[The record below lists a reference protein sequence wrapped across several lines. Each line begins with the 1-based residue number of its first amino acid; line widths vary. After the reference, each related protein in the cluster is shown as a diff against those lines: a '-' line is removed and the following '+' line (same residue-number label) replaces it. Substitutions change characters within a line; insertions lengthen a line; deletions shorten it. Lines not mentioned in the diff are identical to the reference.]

1 MKILQTPARFYPFIG
16 GVENYAYN
24 LSRELVELGEGVSV
38 VCANEPDARQ
48 HESIM
53 GIDVRRL
60 SYLGK
65 IANTNITPALP
76 WALLQGSFDIL
87 HTHLPTPWSADWSC
101 LAARAKRKPL
111 VLTYHNDIVGLGF
124 AGRLAWLYNSSC
136 LPLLLESAASIIIT
150 QPNYMNSSIYLKSH
164 KNKIKVIPNGVDI
177 NRFKPQA
184 TRAKSEG
191 GRRTLFFLG
200 LLDEFHRYKGLD
212 CLLRALV
219 KVREQMPDVSLEV
232 GGAGS
237 LLGLYREMAGSLGL
251 AKSVEFL
258 GFIPEDALLE
268 HYQRCDAFV
277 LPSTSRE
284 QEGFGIVLL
293 EAMACAKPVI
303 STEIVG
309 VADDVRKFNAGR
321 IAKPGDERALARA
334 ILETLGNQDQA
345 EEMGRNGRRLV
356 EQKYTWKRVA
366 RDVLE
371 IYREIL

>member
-1 MKILQTPARFYPFIG
+1 MRILQTPARFYPFIG

-38 VCANEPDARQ
+38 VCANEPRARQ

-76 WALLQGSFDIL
+76 LALLRDRFDIL

-101 LAARAKRKPL
+101 LAAMTKGKPL
-111 VLTYHNDIVGLGF
+111 VLTYHNDIVGRGF
-124 AGRLAWLYNSSC
+124 AGRIARLYNSSC
-136 LPLLLESAASIIIT
+136 LPLLLGSAARIIIT
-150 QPNYMNSSIYLKSH
+150 QPNYIDSSIYLKSY
-164 KNKIKVIPNGVDI
+164 KNKIKIVPNGVDI
-177 NRFKPQA
+177 NRFRPQA
-184 TRAKSEG
+184 GSVKSEG
-191 GRRTLFFLG
+191 GSQTLFFLG

-212 CLLRALV
+212 CLLRALAM
-219 KVREQMPDVSLEV
+219 VREQIPDVRLEV

-237 LLGLYREMAGSLGL
+237 LLGRYREMTGSLGL

-258 GFIPEDALLE
+258 GFVPEDALPE
-268 HYQRCDAFV
+268 HYHRCDAFV

-303 STEIVG
+303 STDIVG
-309 VADDVRKFNAGR
+309 VADDVLRFNAGR
-321 IAKPGDERALARA
+321 IVKPGDERALAGA
-334 ILETLGNQDQA
+334 IMETLGNRGLA

-366 RDVLE
+366 WDVLE
-371 IYREIL
+371 IYREIS